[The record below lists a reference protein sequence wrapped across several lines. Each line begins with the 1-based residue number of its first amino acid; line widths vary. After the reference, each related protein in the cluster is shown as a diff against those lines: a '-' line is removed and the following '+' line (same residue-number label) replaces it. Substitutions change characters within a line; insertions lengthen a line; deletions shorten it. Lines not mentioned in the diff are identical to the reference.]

1 VRSLSPGQALLPLRL
16 FLGATFVYAGIQKLS
31 DPGFLHRGAPTYIG
45 TQLHGFANG
54 TPGGALLRTFA
65 LPHPQ
70 LAGVAVALTEIAV
83 GLLVLLGLGTRI
95 AAAVGLSLNL
105 VLFLT
110 ASWKTSPYFLGSD
123 IVFVFAWLPLVLAG
137 SAGQPALEQIPAPDD
152 VTRRQAL
159 ATGYAAVAGASVVL
173 AGLAAAF
180 KGRPPAPATKTLA
193 AGPTPTPTPAPAHRR
208 RHRKGARVPP
218 GAVRL
223 GASKQLP
230 AGTGALY
237 QDPVD
242 GQADIVV
249 RQPSGA
255 LSACSAICTHAG
267 CRVEYTN
274 GELYCPCHGSAF
286 DSRTGAV
293 KQGPATQPLAV
304 KRVVERGGSIYALR
318 A

>member
-1 VRSLSPGQALLPLRL
+1 VRSLSPAQALVPLRL

-31 DPGFLHRGAPTYIG
+31 DPGFLHPGAPTYIG
-45 TQLHGFANG
+45 TQLHGFATG
-54 TPGGALLRTFA
+54 TPGGVLLRTFA
-65 LPHPQ
+65 LPQPQ
-70 LAGVAVALTEIAV
+70 LAGIAVALTEIAV
-83 GLLVLLGLGTRI
+83 GLLVLIGLGTRV

-123 IVFVFAWLPLVLAG
+123 IVFVFAWLPFVLAG
-137 SAGQPALEQIPAPDD
+137 SAGQPALERISAADD

-159 ATGYAAVAGASVVL
+159 ATGYAAVAGAGVL
-173 AGLAAAF
+173 IAGLAAAL
-180 KGRPPAPATKTLA
+180 KGRAPAPATRTLA
-193 AGPTPTPTPAPAHRR
+193 AGPRPAPAHHR
-208 RHRKGARVPP
+208 RHRKAARVPS

-237 QDPVD
+237 QDPAD

-274 GELYCPCHGSAF
+274 GELYCPCHGSVF

-304 KRVVERGGSIYALR
+304 KRVIERDGSIYALR

>member
-1 VRSLSPGQALLPLRL
+1 
-16 FLGATFVYAGIQKLS
+16 
-31 DPGFLHRGAPTYIG
+31 
-45 TQLHGFANG
+45 
-54 TPGGALLRTFA
+54 
-65 LPHPQ
+65 
-70 LAGVAVALTEIAV
+70 
-83 GLLVLLGLGTRI
+83 
-95 AAAVGLSLNL
+95 
-105 VLFLT
+105 
-110 ASWKTSPYFLGSD
+110 
-123 IVFVFAWLPLVLAG
+123 
-137 SAGQPALEQIPAPDD
+137 
-152 VTRRQAL
+152 
-159 ATGYAAVAGASVVL
+159 
-173 AGLAAAF
+173 
-180 KGRPPAPATKTLA
+180 
-193 AGPTPTPTPAPAHRR
+193 
-208 RHRKGARVPP
+208 
-218 GAVRL
+218 VRL